1 MRLHPG
7 NSPIDPGARPGSRFR
22 ATARRIGAAD
32 VGRAPLSKSLPS
44 LLALWLIVAAPL
56 ASQGFG
62 RADNAR
68 QGFWVGGGLG
78 QGHTMLSCGI
88 CGGDDRASGGLSGYL
103 RAGATLSPR
112 LLLGAEVTAWRG
124 RGDPVSERLY
134 SGAASGWY
142 YPHAEHGWFIKFGV
156 GWSQWR
162 ASEGEQALTSSLFS
176 LTAGSGYE
184 MRVNPVL
191 SVVPFINLLA
201 SPAGNLNRETGSGAD
216 FRAERV
222 ATDFRLFVFQ
232 VGVGL
237 VRH

>member
-1 MRLHPG
+1 MRLSTG
-7 NSPIDPGARPGSRFR
+7 SSPRNPGAWHCRRFV
-22 ATARRIGAAD
+22 AAARSTGAAG

-44 LLALWLIVAAPL
+44 VLALWLIAAAPL

-62 RADNAR
+62 PADNAR
-68 QGFWVGGGLG
+68 QGFWIGGGLG
-78 QGHTMLSCGI
+78 QGHTTLSCGI
-88 CGGDDRASGGLSGYL
+88 CGGDDRASGGLSGFL
-103 RAGATLSPR
+103 RGGATLSPR
-112 LLLGAEVTAWRG
+112 FLLGAEVAAWRG

-142 YPHAEHGWFIKFGV
+142 YPRAEHGWFLKFGV

-162 ASEGEQALTSSLFS
+162 ASEGEQALASSLFS

-191 SVVPFINLLA
+191 SIVPFINLLA

-216 FRAERV
+216 FRAERI

>member
-1 MRLHPG
+1 MRLPTG
-7 NSPIDPGARPGSRFR
+7 NSPLAPGAVPCRRSG
-22 ATARRIGAAD
+22 ATARRAGAAG

-44 LLALWLIVAAPL
+44 LLAILLIAAPPL
-56 ASQGFG
+56 SSQGFG
-62 RADNAR
+62 PANNAR
-68 QGFWVGGGLG
+68 QGFWIGGGLG

-88 CGGDDRASGGLSGYL
+88 CGGDDRSGGGLSGSL

-112 LLLGAEVTAWRG
+112 LLLGAEATAWRG

-142 YPHAEHGWFIKFGV
+142 YPSAEHGWFIKFGV

-191 SVVPFINLLA
+191 SIVPFINLLA

-216 FRAERV
+216 YRAERV